1 MAWNL
6 HAIEQA
12 RLRQHRVD
20 GVGRLKSDFHTG
32 LRLCLWCL
40 CSLCSSSEA
49 MVMVGSPRARHGA
62 ASSATAAASAAA
74 QRSMDLVQKLRAAAA
89 RPMCCRWLPFCFA
102 KISEF
107 WTRKATRRQACLPAL
122 PPSSRRAEKAGATHV
137 RRSPQQGVK

>member
-40 CSLCSSSEA
+40 CSLGSSSVA
-49 MVMVGSPRARHGA
+49 MVARWA
-62 ASSATAAASAAA
+62 AL
-74 QRSMDLVQKLRAAAA
+74 DG
-89 RPMCCRWLPFCFA
+89 
-102 KISEF
+102 
-107 WTRKATRRQACLPAL
+107 L
-122 PPSSRRAEKAGATHV
+122 PPPLTWELRPPRSDRWTACEAPGCRRASDRCLMAALLFCKD
-137 RRSPQQGVK
+137 

>member
-49 MVMVGSPRARHGA
+49 MVMVGSPRARQRGSLQRDAGA
-62 ASSATAAASAAA
+62 AAAA
-74 QRSMDLVQKLRAAAA
+74 QRSMDRFRGSGLPLRVRCAADGC
-89 RPMCCRWLPFCFA
+89 PLFSFD
-102 KISEF
+102 
-107 WTRKATRRQACLPAL
+107 
-122 PPSSRRAEKAGATHV
+122 
-137 RRSPQQGVK
+137 